1 MKYKIIIWGV
11 LLVFGLSACS
21 DFLEETSQ
29 DEVRPTTVDDL
40 IQLMAGEVYPMNSYE
55 CPYLEL
61 LTDNAKCNGLQN
73 QEQYRS
79 MLENGRLIFSWDE
92 RMYEDLIGLQGMN
105 SWAKFYT
112 RIMGCN
118 TVLEYL
124 ERVKGEQATKENVRG
139 QALTMRAWSYFFL
152 VNLHGLPYTVGDP
165 RENPGVPLKLNMGV
179 DDSYFT
185 RASVFDVY
193 EQIENDLLTG
203 IKLMDENRLNV
214 TLYKASPLMAK
225 ALLSRVYLYMGK
237 WDEAAAYA
245 TEVLNEKPVLTVLA
259 QGADWDY
266 YTFTRLYDLD
276 VSTEV
281 LWIYESRETVNAFFS
296 YGGYDHRPVFS
307 MSDDLIDSFEEDDLR
322 LISGHERGMD
332 FTTYQTY
339 YCFGYKGTATGK
351 GSKGIRTGEVYLNRA
366 EANIQKY
373 METRDNSYRTV
384 ALADLNT
391 LRASRYNI
399 LEEVYVNI
407 EERADIDVSTP
418 ESLYKFYQEERR
430 RELDFE
436 DHRWFDLRR
445 MGMPRIE
452 HKFFVDSENDA
463 QVFVL
468 EANSPW
474 YVLPIPTEARD
485 RNPYLQQNPR

>member
-1 MKYKIIIWGV
+1 MKYKIIIWGM
-11 LLVFGLSACS
+11 LLVLGLSACS

-40 IQLMAGEVYPMNSYE
+40 IQLMAGEVYPMNLYE

-92 RMYEDLIGLQGMN
+92 RMYEDLIGLKGMN

-124 ERVKGEQATKENVRG
+124 DRVKGEQATKENVRG

-259 QGADWDY
+259 QGADWDR
-266 YTFTRLYDLD
+266 YTFTRLYNLD

-281 LWIYESRETVNAFFS
+281 LWIYESSETVNTFFS
-296 YGGYDHRPVFS
+296 YGGFDHRPVFS

-332 FTTYQTY
+332 FTTYLTY

-373 METRDNSYRTV
+373 METQDNSYRTV

-391 LRASRYNI
+391 LRESRYNI

-407 EERADIDVSTP
+407 EDRADIDVSTP

-436 DHRWFDLRR
+436 DQRWFDLRR

-474 YVLPIPTEARD
+474 YVLPIPKEASD